1 MNFIC
6 FSNNS
11 LYDLK
16 QHDEKPKIA
25 TIYQK
30 ESLQN
35 IENTS
40 ALSSKETVAQ
50 SGNDVFN
57 ENSVDGNIETTMTTT
72 QNPIKNQ
79 EIKNESN
86 LRKC

>member
-25 TIYQK
+25 AIYQK
-30 ESLQN
+30 EPLQN

-57 ENSVDGNIETTMTTT
+57 ENSVDGNIETTMTIT
-72 QNPIKNQ
+72 
-79 EIKNESN
+79 
-86 LRKC
+86 